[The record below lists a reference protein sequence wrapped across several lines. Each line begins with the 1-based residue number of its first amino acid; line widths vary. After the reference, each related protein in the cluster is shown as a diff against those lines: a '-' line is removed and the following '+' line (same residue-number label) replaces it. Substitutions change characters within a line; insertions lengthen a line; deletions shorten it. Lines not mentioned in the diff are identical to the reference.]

1 MSIEV
6 EVGLENFDKVP
17 AAEPPL
23 KPNRLAE
30 GWANPK
36 VRWAVV
42 LGALALIALIVGLY
56 LYYHGRETTDDAQVD
71 GHLAPISAKISGN
84 VAEVLVDDNQ
94 AVKAGQVLVRIDP
107 RDYQAK
113 VSQERAAL
121 SMAEAQSQ
129 GATVTVPMTRET
141 TSSGQSGAEA
151 QLASAEADFARAQ
164 LAYDQ
169 ARTADL
175 AVAQAELDKRRAN
188 YQLAQSDLARM
199 RPLAEKEEISK
210 QQLETLESRARVEE
224 NELKGAEQK
233 LAQAQRSV
241 EISRAQMLAAQ
252 ARVAQ
257 ARSAVQDARANRG
270 QVQIRGAE
278 AKTATAG
285 VAQAKANLEMAEL
298 NLSYATIVAPV
309 DGVVTHKQVEV
320 GQNVQPGQA
329 LMMVVPLNEV
339 WVTANFK
346 ETQLAKVRAGQKA
359 EIKVDM
365 YGKKFPGHVD
375 SIAGATGARLSLL
388 PPENATGNYVK
399 VVQRIP
405 VKIAID
411 PTPGGQAVLRPGMN
425 VDATIFTR

>member
-6 EVGLENFDKVP
+6 EVGLENFDKIP
-17 AAEPPL
+17 AIDPGT
-23 KPNRLAE
+23 KPSRIAE

-42 LGALALIALIVGLY
+42 GGVLALLALIVALY
-56 LYYHGRETTDDAQVD
+56 LHYRGRETTDDAQVD
-71 GHLAPISAKISGN
+71 GHLAPVSAKVSGN
-84 VAEVLVDDNQ
+84 VIEVLVNDNQ

-121 SMAEAQSQ
+121 AMAEGQSQ
-129 GATVTVPMTRET
+129 GATIGVPMTRET
-141 TSSGQSGAEA
+141 TASGESGAQA
-151 QLASAEADFARAQ
+151 QLASAEADFARASLSYEQ
-164 LAYDQ
+164 ARSSDLAY
-169 ARTADL
+169 
-175 AVAQAELDKRRAN
+175 AQAQLEKTRAN
-188 YQLAQSDLARM
+188 YELAKSDLARM
-199 RPLAEKEEISK
+199 RPLAQKEEISK
-210 QQLETLESRARVEE
+210 QQLDSFEAKARVTES
-224 NELKGAEQK
+224 ELKADEQK
-233 LAQAQRSV
+233 LAQAQKSV
-241 EISRAQMLAAQ
+241 EIARAQMLASQ

-257 ARSAVQDARANRG
+257 ARSSVQDARANVS
-270 QVQIRGAE
+270 QVKIRGAE
-278 AKTATAG
+278 AKTATAA
-285 VAQAKANLEMAEL
+285 VQQAQANLEMAEL

-329 LMMVVPLNEV
+329 LLMVVPLQDL

-346 ETQLAKVRAGQKA
+346 ETQLAKVKQGQKA

-365 YGKKFPGHVD
+365 YGKKFPGRVD

-405 VKIAID
+405 VKIVLEPIPANQAI
-411 PTPGGQAVLRPGMN
+411 LRPGMN
-425 VDATIFTR
+425 VDATIITQ